1 MIDTNALRKK
11 VLDLAIRGKLVP
23 QNPNDEPASVL
34 LERIREEKQRLIR
47 EGKIK
52 KDKVDSIIFR
62 GEDNCHYEK
71 IGNSEPVLLE
81 DLPFELPKGWA
92 WCRVN
97 NYVQQVTDF
106 VASGSFASLR
116 ENVTYYKTENYALLV
131 KTQDFSNNFTDDL
144 TYTDEHGYNFLSN
157 SNIFG
162 GELILSNVGSI
173 GKIFIVPNL
182 NRKATLAPNAIMVR
196 PYNSAH
202 TKWLYYLFSS
212 NIGLS
217 WLLSIASATAIQ
229 KFNKT
234 DFKSLLIP
242 IPPIEEQ
249 SRIVQYIES
258 VFGYIDLI
266 ENSQNDY
273 ADLMDILKKAVLQ
286 SAIQGKLIEQDN
298 ADEPASELLA
308 RIRAEKKAQL
318 GKKYVESYIYKGDDN
333 RYYEHIGGKSVD
345 ITENIPFELP
355 PNWCWARWG
364 DISESIQYG
373 YNAPAKEK
381 GRIKMVR
388 ISDIQDGKVVWGS
401 VPYCDIDEEDIK
413 NYTLKA
419 GDILFARTG
428 GTVGKSYLVTEV
440 PEEAIYAGY
449 LIRTRY
455 SNQFSSQYLKY
466 FMETN
471 LYWLQLTNGTTA
483 TAQPNCNGK
492 TLGKMLLPIPPLAE
506 QERIVNKINEIFA
519 QL

>member
-1 MIDTNALRKK
+1 MNVNRTIWFTFFFIVFYPLYC
-11 VLDLAIRGKLVP
+11 L
-23 QNPNDEPASVL
+23 S
-34 LERIREEKQRLIR
+34 
-47 EGKIK
+47 
-52 KDKVDSIIFR
+52 
-62 GEDNCHYEK
+62 NCYYEK
-71 IGNSEPVLLE
+71 VGNSEPVLLE
-81 DLPFELPKGWA
+81 KLPFELPKGWA

-196 PYNSAH
+196 PYNSSH

-249 SRIVQYIES
+249 SRIIQYIES

-266 ENSQNDY
+266 ENNQNDY
-273 ADLMDILKKAVLQ
+273 VDLVETLKKAILQ
-286 SAIQGKLIEQDN
+286 SAIQGKLVKQDN
-298 ADEPASELLA
+298 ADEPASKLLA
-308 RIRAEKKAQL
+308 RIRTEKKSQL
-318 GKKYVESYIYKGDDN
+318 GKKYVESYIFKGDDN

-388 ISDIQDGKVVWGS
+388 ISDIQNSKVVWNS

-440 PEEAIYAGY
+440 PEESIYAGY

-455 SNQFSSQYLKY
+455 SNQLSSQYLKY

-492 TLGKMLLPIPPLAE
+492 TLGKMLLPIPALAE
-506 QERIVNKINEIFA
+506 QERIVSKINEIFA

>member
-1 MIDTNALRKK
+1 M
-11 VLDLAIRGKLVP
+11 
-23 QNPNDEPASVL
+23 
-34 LERIREEKQRLIR
+34 
-47 EGKIK
+47 
-52 KDKVDSIIFR
+52 
-62 GEDNCHYEK
+62 
-71 IGNSEPVLLE
+71 
-81 DLPFELPKGWA
+81 
-92 WCRVN
+92 
-97 NYVQQVTDF
+97 
-106 VASGSFASLR
+106 R

-298 ADEPASELLA
+298 VDEPASELLA

-413 NYTLKA
+413 NYTLKS

-492 TLGKMLLPIPPLAE
+492 TLGKMLLPIPPLDE

>member
-47 EGKIK
+47 ERKIK
-52 KDKVDSIIFR
+52 KDKVDSVIFR
-62 GEDNCHYEK
+62 GDDNCYYEK
-71 IGNSEPVLLE
+71 VGNSEPVLLE
-81 DLPFELPKGWA
+81 KLPFELPKGWA

-196 PYNSAH
+196 PYNSSH

-249 SRIVQYIES
+249 SRIIQYIES

-266 ENSQNDY
+266 ENNQNDY
-273 ADLMDILKKAVLQ
+273 VDLVETLKKAILQ
-286 SAIQGKLIEQDN
+286 SAIQGKLVKQDN
-298 ADEPASELLA
+298 ADEPASKLLA
-308 RIRAEKKAQL
+308 RIRTEKKSQL
-318 GKKYVESYIYKGDDN
+318 GKKYVESYIFKGDDN

-388 ISDIQDGKVVWGS
+388 ISDIQNSKVVWNS

-440 PEEAIYAGY
+440 PEESIYAGY

-455 SNQFSSQYLKY
+455 SNQLSSQYLKY

-492 TLGKMLLPIPPLAE
+492 TLGKMLLPIPALAE
-506 QERIVNKINEIFA
+506 QERIVSKINEIFA